1 MEENAFIPI
10 FGMMIPL
17 AGIIGA
23 YVMVVYLRRFENQ
36 EKMAMIEKG
45 VSPEF
50 FNIKKRRNN
59 SGPLRASLL
68 LIGIGLGFF
77 LGYFLDMHYN
87 MEEVGYFAM
96 LFIFGGVGLGLAYLV
111 EEKKQKEENRQA

>member
-1 MEENAFIPI
+1 MEELMPVLGMSIPI
-10 FGMMIPL
+10 IGL
-17 AGIIGA
+17 VGA
-23 YVMVVYLRRFENQ
+23 YLLVVQLRRFENA

-50 FNIKKRRNN
+50 FNIKRQRNT

-77 LGYFLDMHYN
+77 LGYFLDMHFN

-96 LFIFGGVGLGLAYLV
+96 LFIFGGTGLGLAYVV
-111 EEKKQKEENRQA
+111 EEKKNREEKNG

>member
-1 MEENAFIPI
+1 MEEFIPI
-10 FGMMIPL
+10 FGMSIPIIGL
-17 AGIIGA
+17 IGA
-23 YVMVVYLRRFENQ
+23 YMMVIQLRKFENA

-50 FNIKKRRNN
+50 FNIKKQRNT

-77 LGYFLDMHYN
+77 IGYFLDMHYN

-96 LFIFGGVGLGLAYLV
+96 LFIFGGTGLGLAYVV
-111 EEKKQKEENRQA
+111 EEKKNREEQKV